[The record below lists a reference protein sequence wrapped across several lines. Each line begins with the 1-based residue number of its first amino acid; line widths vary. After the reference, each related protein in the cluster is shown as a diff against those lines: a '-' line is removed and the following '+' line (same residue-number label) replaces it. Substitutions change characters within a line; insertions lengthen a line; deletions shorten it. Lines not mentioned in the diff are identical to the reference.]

1 MSDPIIY
8 KLYSDIIPV
17 KGFARSIILDL
28 TKNSYFYIPIDLY
41 NILQTEINFSELRKM
56 YPNEIKILKEYESF
70 LLENDLIFPV
80 TKNESKL
87 FPNISLNWENPYKIT
102 NIIFD
107 IEKKTSITD
116 LKKLNAEIGNLGV
129 EALLIRCFYINSFP
143 QLKKLIELYSDSQAN
158 YLKDIQLDFVY
169 RDDYG
174 EAATEIINEISNI
187 PIISSINI
195 YSTKTLDPKKFT
207 NEKISLIQKRI
218 INYKNCGVIDNN
230 IDSIDLNLISEA
242 QKYNTCLNRKLSID
256 SNGNIKNCPAMEQ
269 SFGNIKNASL
279 HTALNQKDFK
289 KYWNLTKDEIE
300 TCKDCE
306 FRYICTDCRAYT
318 ERSHINKN
326 KLDISK
332 PLKCGYNP
340 YTGEWEEWSQN
351 PLKQKII
358 KYYGIDETL

>member
-1 MSDPIIY
+1 MSTSIIY
-8 KLYSDIIPV
+8 KLYTDIIPV
-17 KGFARSIILDL
+17 KGFTRSIILDL
-28 TKNSYFYIPIDLY
+28 TKNSYFYIPVDLY
-41 NILQTEINFSELRKM
+41 NILQAEINFSDLRKM
-56 YPNEIKILKEYESF
+56 YPNEIRILKEYESF

-80 TKNESKL
+80 TKSTSKL
-87 FPNISLNWENPYKIT
+87 FPKIDLKWENPYKVT
-102 NIIFD
+102 NVIFD
-107 IEKKTSITD
+107 IEKQTSITN
-116 LKKLNAEIGNLGV
+116 LKKLNVEIGILGV

-143 QLKKLIELYSDSQAN
+143 QLKKLIETYSDSEAN
-158 YLKDIQLDFVY
+158 YLKDIQIDFVY
-169 RDDYG
+169 RKDYG
-174 EAATEIINEISNI
+174 KEAIDIINEISNL

-195 YSTKTLDPKKFT
+195 YFTEVLDPTKFKH
-207 NEKISLIQKRI
+207 EKISLIQKKI

-242 QKYNTCLNRKLSID
+242 QKHNTCLNRKLSID
-256 SNGNIKNCPAMEQ
+256 SNGDIKNCPAMSQ
-269 SFGNIKNASL
+269 SFGNIKNISL
-279 HTALNQKDFK
+279 HEAFNQKDFK